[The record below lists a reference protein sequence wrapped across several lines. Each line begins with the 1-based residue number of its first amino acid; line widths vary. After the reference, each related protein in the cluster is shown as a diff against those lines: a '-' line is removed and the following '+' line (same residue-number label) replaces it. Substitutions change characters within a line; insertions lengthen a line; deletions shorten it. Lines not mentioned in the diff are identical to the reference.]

1 MSDSDVPVG
10 APGTGLR
17 RSLGL
22 GMLTLYGVGII
33 VGAGIYVLIGE
44 VVGAAGFSAPL
55 SFLIAGILVAPTGY
69 SYAELV
75 ARFPEAAGQAA
86 YVRHAFNSIT
96 LSRIVG
102 FAVAAVGILAAAS
115 IARGAAAYLGDLAP
129 IPVPLGAAGLVILF
143 TGIAC
148 LGVRQSVGIAA
159 VMTFAELLG
168 LAYVIIAGGHQVW
181 QTGTVVPL
189 SELADLTAAPA
200 GIAAGAFIAFFAFLG
215 FENMANMAEEAE
227 DAYRALPL
235 AIFLALAISTLLYIA
250 VATVAVISVPLETLV
265 SSPTPLRDVVASS
278 PIGNAEIF
286 GSVALIATANGVL
299 IEILMVARVSYGMA
313 HRGWL
318 PAWFAAVWPRS
329 RTPVRTTLIAGAIV
343 LLLAVP
349 FDVGELAAM
358 TSNVLL
364 SLFVIV
370 NLALMRLQH
379 VAPRDDLPI
388 RAPRWLPPLGAAGA
402 AALLAAQ
409 FLMG

>member
-1 MSDSDVPVG
+1 MSRNELAAG
-10 APGTGLR
+10 AGDTGLR

-22 GMLTLYGVGII
+22 GMLTLYGIGII

-44 VVGAAGFSAPL
+44 VVGAAGYSAPL

-75 ARFPEAAGQAA
+75 ARFPESAGQAA

-102 FAVAAVGILAAAS
+102 FAVAVVGILAAAS

-129 IPVPLGAAGLVILF
+129 VPVPFGAAGLVVLF
-143 TGIAC
+143 TGVAC

-168 LAYVIIAGGHQVW
+168 LAYVIVAGGHQVW

-189 SELADLTAAPA
+189 SELANLSGAPA

-235 AIFLALAISTLLYIA
+235 AIFLALGISTLLYIA
-250 VATVAVISVPLETLV
+250 VATVAVISVPFETLV
-265 SSPTPLRDVVASS
+265 NSPTPLRDVVASS
-278 PIGNAEIF
+278 PIGNPQIF
-286 GSVALIATANGVL
+286 GTIALVATANGVL

-318 PAWFAAVWPRS
+318 PAWFGVVWPRT

-370 NLALMRLQH
+370 NLALVRLH
-379 VAPRDDLPI
+379 RSAPRDDLPI

-409 FLMG
+409 FLMS

>member
-1 MSDSDVPVG
+1 
-10 APGTGLR
+10 
-17 RSLGL
+17 
-22 GMLTLYGVGII
+22 MLTLYGVGII

-44 VVGAAGFSAPL
+44 VIGAAGFGAPL

-86 YVRHAFNSIT
+86 YVRHAFNSVA
-96 LSRIVG
+96 LSRVVG

-115 IARGAAAYLGDLAP
+115 IARGAAAYLADLAP
-129 IPVPLGAAGLVILF
+129 VPIPLGAALMTVAF

-159 VMTFAELLG
+159 IMTLFELSG
-168 LAYVIIAGGHQVW
+168 LAYVIMSGMYGDNSLPPVD
-181 QTGTVVPL
+181 L
-189 SELADLTAAPA
+189 SLQFSSG
-200 GIAAGAFIAFFAFLG
+200 GIAAGAFVAFFAFLG

-227 DAYRALPL
+227 DTHRVLPV
-235 AIFLALAISTLLYIA
+235 AIFLALAISTLLYVA

-265 SSPTPLRDVVASS
+265 GSPTPLRDVVANS

-286 GSVALIATANGVL
+286 GAIALIATANGVL
-299 IEILMVARVSYGMA
+299 IEILMVARVTYGMA
-313 HRGWL
+313 NRGWL
-318 PAWFAAVWPRS
+318 PGWFAVVWPRS
-329 RTPVRTTLIAGAIV
+329 RTPVRTTLIAGTIV

-364 SLFVIV
+364 TLFLVI
-370 NLALMRLQH
+370 NLALMRLH
-379 VAPRDDLPI
+379 KVAPRDDLYI
-388 RAPRWLPPLGAAGA
+388 RAPRWLPPLGAAGSLSL
-402 AALLAAQ
+402 LLAQ
-409 FLMG
+409 LLL